1 MEAVGSER
9 EDALMEALRCKHLTR
24 VFRGKRAVDDV
35 SLALAPGDIYGL
47 VGRNGA
53 GKSTLLKLI
62 ASYLAPTGGTVAVCG
77 EALRPCQTSA
87 RIGCLIEHP
96 AANPAL
102 TGFENVMV
110 RALAQ
115 GLPDPKGAVVEVME
129 AVGLREAG
137 RDRARGY
144 SLGMKQRLGLALA
157 LIGRPDVLL
166 LDEPFNGLDPEGVR
180 LVRRLLEN
188 LATQRE
194 CAVLVS
200 SHVLDQLERLVDR
213 YGILREGRLVA
224 QMTAEEVEEACRDYL
239 CVETPEASRALAVL
253 ENAFPEASFAVM
265 PDDAIRLFGVAADEV
280 GRVLL
285 AAEVPISGL
294 YTHARDVEDYFIG
307 LMGGTGPVRSHPTG
321 CDVEGGEEHA

>member
-1 MEAVGSER
+1 MAECEESPAAR
-9 EDALMEALRCKHLTR
+9 AMALDCAHLTR
-24 VFRGKRAVDDV
+24 VFHGKRAVDDV

-62 ASYLAPTGGTVAVCG
+62 AGYLAPTGGTVAVCG

-96 AANPAL
+96 AVNPAL

-115 GLPDPKGAVVEVME
+115 GLPDPKASVAEAME
-129 AVGLREAG
+129 AVGLREAA
-137 RDRARGY
+137 RDRAKDY

-239 CVETPEASRALAVL
+239 CVETPEAPRALAVL
-253 ENAFPEASFAVM
+253 ESAFPDASFTMM
-265 PDDAIRLFGVAADEV
+265 PDDAIRLSGVDASEV

-285 AAEVPISGL
+285 AAEMPVSGL
-294 YTHARDVEDYFIG
+294 YTHARDIEDYFIG
-307 LMGGTGPVRSHPTG
+307 LMGGTSLVRSCSTE
-321 CDVEGGEEHA
+321 CTVKGGEGNA

>member
-1 MEAVGSER
+1 MAECEESPAAR
-9 EDALMEALRCKHLTR
+9 AMALDCAHLTR
-24 VFRGKRAVDDV
+24 VFHGKRAVDDV

-62 ASYLAPTGGTVAVCG
+62 AGYLAPTGGTVAVCG
-77 EALRPCQTSA
+77 ETLRPCQTSA

-96 AANPAL
+96 AVNPAL

-115 GLPDPKGAVVEVME
+115 GLPDPKASVAEVME

-137 RDRARGY
+137 RDRAKGY

-157 LIGRPDVLL
+157 LIGHPDVLL

-213 YGILREGRLVA
+213 YGILREGA
-224 QMTAEEVEEACRDYL
+224 ACG
-239 CVETPEASRALAVL
+239 
-253 ENAFPEASFAVM
+253 
-265 PDDAIRLFGVAADEV
+265 PDDRRGGGRGLSRLPVRGNPRSAP
-280 GRVLL
+280 G
-285 AAEVPISGL
+285 S
-294 YTHARDVEDYFIG
+294 
-307 LMGGTGPVRSHPTG
+307 GGT
-321 CDVEGGEEHA
+321 

>member
-1 MEAVGSER
+1 M
-9 EDALMEALRCKHLTR
+9 ALDCAHLTR
-24 VFRGKRAVDDV
+24 VFHGKRAVDDV
-35 SLALAPGDIYGL
+35 SLAL
-47 VGRNGA
+47 GRNGA

-62 ASYLAPTGGTVAVCG
+62 AGYLAPTGGTVAVCG
-77 EALRPCQTSA
+77 ETLRPCQTSA

-96 AANPAL
+96 AVNPAL

-115 GLPDPKGAVVEVME
+115 GLPDPKASVAEVME

-137 RDRARGY
+137 RDRAKGY

-157 LIGRPDVLL
+157 LIGHPDVLL

-213 YGILREGRLVA
+213 YGILREGA
-224 QMTAEEVEEACRDYL
+224 ACG
-239 CVETPEASRALAVL
+239 
-253 ENAFPEASFAVM
+253 
-265 PDDAIRLFGVAADEV
+265 PDDRRGSGRGLSRL
-280 GRVLL
+280 
-285 AAEVPISGL
+285 
-294 YTHARDVEDYFIG
+294 
-307 LMGGTGPVRSHPTG
+307 PVRGNSRSAPG
-321 CDVEGGEEHA
+321 SGGA

>member
-1 MEAVGSER
+1 MAECEESPAAR
-9 EDALMEALRCKHLTR
+9 AMALDCAHLTR
-24 VFRGKRAVDDV
+24 VFHGKRAVDDV

-62 ASYLAPTGGTVAVCG
+62 AGYLAPTGGTVAVCG
-77 EALRPCQTSA
+77 ETLRPCQTSA

-96 AANPAL
+96 AVNPAL

-115 GLPDPKGAVVEVME
+115 GLPDPKASVAEGMA

-137 RDRARGY
+137 RDRAKGY

-157 LIGRPDVLL
+157 LIGHPDVLL

-239 CVETPEASRALAVL
+239 CVETLEAPRALAVL
-253 ENAFPEASFAVM
+253 ESAFPDAAFTMM
-265 PDDAIRLFGVAADEV
+265 PDDAIRLSGVGADEV

-285 AAEVPISGL
+285 AAEVPVSGL
-294 YTHARDVEDYFIG
+294 YTHARDIEDYFIG
-307 LMGGTGPVRSHPTG
+307 LMGGTSSVRSCSTE
-321 CDVEGGEEHA
+321 CTVKGGEGNA

>member
-1 MEAVGSER
+1 MAECEESPAAR
-9 EDALMEALRCKHLTR
+9 AMALDCAHLTR
-24 VFRGKRAVDDV
+24 VFHGKRAVDDV
-35 SLALAPGDIYGL
+35 SLALAGGDIYGL

-62 ASYLAPTGGTVAVCG
+62 AGYLAPTGGTVAVCG
-77 EALRPCQTSA
+77 ETLRPCQTSA

-96 AANPAL
+96 AVNPAL

-115 GLPDPKGAVVEVME
+115 GLPDPKASVAEVME

-137 RDRARGY
+137 RDRAKGY

-157 LIGRPDVLL
+157 LIGHPDVLL

-200 SHVLDQLERLVDR
+200 SHVLDQLERLVGR
-213 YGILREGRLVA
+213 YGVLREGRLVA

-239 CVETPEASRALAVL
+239 CVETPEAPRALAVL
-253 ENAFPEASFAVM
+253 ESAFPDASFTMM
-265 PDDAIRLFGVAADEV
+265 PDDAIRLSGVAAGEV

-285 AAEVPISGL
+285 AAEVPVSGL
-294 YTHARDVEDYFIG
+294 YTHARDIEDYFIG
-307 LMGGTGPVRSHPTG
+307 LMGGTDPVRS
-321 CDVEGGEEHA
+321 CQVKRSAERGEDDA

>member
-1 MEAVGSER
+1 MAKCEESSTRAV
-9 EDALMEALRCKHLTR
+9 ALDCAHLTR

-35 SLALAPGDIYGL
+35 SLTLAPGEIYGL

-62 ASYLAPTGGTVAVCG
+62 AGYLALTGGTVVVCG
-77 EALRPCQTSA
+77 EALRFCQTSA
-87 RIGCLIEHP
+87 RLGCLIEHP
-96 AANPAL
+96 AVNPAL

-115 GLPDPKGAVVEVME
+115 GLPDPKAAVAEVME
-129 AVGLREAG
+129 AVGLKGAA

-166 LDEPFNGLDPEGVR
+166 LDEPFNGLDPEGVQH
-180 LVRRLLEN
+180 VRRLLED
-188 LATQRE
+188 LAAQRG

-213 YGILREGRLVA
+213 YGILREGRLVV

-239 CVETPEASRALAVL
+239 CVETPDAPRALAVL
-253 ENAFPEASFAVM
+253 ESAFPDASFTMM
-265 PDDAIRLFGVAADEV
+265 PDDAMRLSGVDADEV

-285 AAEVPISGL
+285 AAEVPVSGL
-294 YTHARDVEDYFIG
+294 YTHARDIEDYFIE
-307 LMGGTGPVRSHPTG
+307 LMGGTDPVRNCRAPRSAERSE
-321 CDVEGGEEHA
+321 DDA